1 MGQQEIHEH
10 EAPGDH
16 GTGDAGC
23 IGSSQVTNGQGQD
36 ERRTAALD
44 PLRPDSC
51 DVTKGRLTRPL

>member
-10 EAPGDH
+10 EAPEDH

-44 PLRPDSC
+44 PLRPD
-51 DVTKGRLTRPL
+51 RL